1 MSPLAQQSVVG
12 YSKPTHRSASLAAQ
26 APLANSLPRAAGSSP
41 VTKRDGPEG
50 QRTTSK
56 LAEALKNP
64 NWRDRGTDGGSF
76 SSLNISA
83 DESRAA
89 GLDGALS
96 RPREWPSSSSG
107 SLYAVEPDNI
117 NNRKVSMADRLF
129 NVRPP
134 TNATPRETASDRTPG
149 RHGGEAVTADL
160 CRVMGQVSLDE
171 FSGCSGIFLL
181 DVSGRNG
188 RGSAD
193 SLDGGLSDISA
204 RMERGP
210 VTIMPTRGRH
220 SVARVCQPDVTV
232 AHQGGY
238 ACQRTG
244 GSDGFRLS
252 SGSGHRGHH
261 HSLGMRTG
269 LTSSSSS
276 ARTPDSSH
284 HSNVGEAEVIS
295 QRQPEHGT
303 TASPTMRDVVAGGHP
318 TACQEESRA
327 HLDAKNEAF
336 QRMLERLKKPAQ
348 TATLHAQAVR
358 DAGRTAVHGHAVAHG
373 RSRLAQPDA
382 GRNDVDAP
390 NTRRELTVS
399 DFVVPYGR
407 AKSSTHQTERSS
419 DSATSTASSAR
430 NNSLNPK
437 AREFL
442 SFKQG
447 LRPSPPRENQDSSQ
461 ASGSLG
467 LRGSQKDIARNS
479 PGWTKVNLGAPKP
492 VLTPEPLIRPYDR
505 VAPNQNPNLNRVPD
519 VRNLVPIQPA
529 GLPYPPGPGCDPL
542 HLPARCRSARRGAA
556 GSARLVRWNQRLCQ
570 PQRGPEYLSG
580 YDSGISLTSF
590 SAPISDLAGSPSAC
604 CECLEPCSPPVPVS
618 RPVPVPKP
626 HFPSV
631 SGQQAY
637 EAYIE
642 QRKATEPG
650 YAMEC
655 RQRQQRRAKRNQA
668 AKLAAD
674 RAP

>member
-1 MSPLAQQSVVG
+1 MAQQSVVG

-96 RPREWPSSSSG
+96 RPRGWPSSSSG

-149 RHGGEAVTADL
+149 RHGGEAVAADL

-220 SVARVCQPDVTV
+220 SVARVCRPDVTV

-529 GLPYPPGPGCDPL
+529 GLPYPLVPGVNLSTYPPD
-542 HLPARCRSARRGAA
+542 A
-556 GSARLVRWNQRLCQ
+556 ARLVEVPQVLPGLYAGTSVFASPNAGPNTYPATTPAYRSLPSRLQ
-570 PQRGPEYLSG
+570 YPIWPVAPQ
-580 YDSGISLTSF
+580 
-590 SAPISDLAGSPSAC
+590 LAANASNPV
-604 CECLEPCSPPVPVS
+604 LPPVPVS